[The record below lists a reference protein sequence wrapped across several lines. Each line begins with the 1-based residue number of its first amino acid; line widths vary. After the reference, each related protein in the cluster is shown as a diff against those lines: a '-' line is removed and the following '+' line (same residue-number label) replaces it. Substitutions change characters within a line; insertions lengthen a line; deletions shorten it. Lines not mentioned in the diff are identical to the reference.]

1 MSYRTQDIKNSRKF
15 ARLHGGIIEKVRG
28 VHNKFL
34 VSRDLSYLFN
44 GDFYM
49 RLLHDLILLFF
60 VLVLSS
66 HSRQKFLS
74 KIEPNDV
81 INFQISNA
89 GPIISFIFNFG
100 IIFSFFGVG
109 DSVGD
114 SLTDY
119 HHYEPK
125 W

>member
-34 VSRDLSYLFN
+34 VPRDLGYLFN

-74 KIEPNDV
+74 KIEPIDV

-100 IIFSFFGVG
+100 IIFSFFDVG